1 MKEPDDIA
9 ILVEQHAK
17 EIWALKQELSKASQE
32 LTVLRGTKDVVL
44 RLSNE
49 LVRMKK
55 RLQELEGN
63 RPLNTMDEVAYRELQ
78 SENRKLKKR
87 AQEAEGE
94 TSIVKGIGSN
104 SPEMK
109 ALKER
114 VKELDNSLAIAL
126 EINES
131 HQRYNGKLQTR
142 VTELEEDNKK
152 LAYQVE
158 DKIGTLRE
166 KGLM

>member
-1 MKEPDDIA
+1 MKEADDIA

-32 LTVLRGTKDVVL
+32 LTVLHGTKGVVVS
-44 RLSNE
+44 LSNE
-49 LVRMKK
+49 LTRMRK
-55 RLQELEGN
+55 RAEAAEKN
-63 RPLNTMDEVAYRELQ
+63 RPLDTMDEVAYRELQ
-78 SENRKLKKR
+78 RENEELKKR

-104 SPEMK
+104 SPEIKELK
-109 ALKER
+109 AR

-158 DKIGTLRE
+158 DKIDLLR
-166 KGLM
+166 KTGGL